1 MAEKKIVEAKSQE
14 TNKSGLNIDLSDL
27 KKIGAAILA
36 FIAANPELVGKLLE
50 KPASM
55 LKKIINKEDVSS
67 DTKKKVKKTIS
78 SNKSEGLS
86 GILTSLSSGVND
98 SEVSDIFGKIIG
110 TVKTGEV
117 VNGVGNLLG
126 GKSKSSSG
134 LGNILK
140 GLFK

>member
-1 MAEKKIVEAKSQE
+1 MAEKKIVEAKSSE

-36 FIAANPELVGKLLE
+36 FIASNPELVGKLLE

-126 GKSKSSSG
+126 GKNKSSSG
-134 LGNILK
+134 LGSILK

>member
-1 MAEKKIVEAKSQE
+1 MAEKKIVEAKSSE

-36 FIAANPELVGKLLE
+36 FIASNPDLVGKLLE

-78 SNKSEGLS
+78 DNKSEGLS

-134 LGNILK
+134 LGSILK

>member
-1 MAEKKIVEAKSQE
+1 MAEKKIVEAQE
-14 TNKSGLNIDLSDL
+14 TKKTGFNIDLSDL
-27 KKIGAAILA
+27 KKIGMAILS
-36 FIAANPELVGKLLE
+36 FIASNPELVGKLLD

-78 SNKSEGLS
+78 NNKSEGLS
-86 GILTSLSSGVND
+86 GILTSLSSGAND
-98 SEVSDIFGKIIG
+98 NEISDIFNKIIG

-126 GKSKSSSG
+126 GKKKSSSG

>member
-1 MAEKKIVEAKSQE
+1 MAEKKIVEAKSSE

-36 FIAANPELVGKLLE
+36 FIASNPELVGKLLE

-78 SNKSEGLS
+78 NNKSEGLS

-98 SEVSDIFGKIIG
+98 TEVSDIFGKIIG

-134 LGNILK
+134 LGSILK

>member
-134 LGNILK
+134 LGSILK

>member
-1 MAEKKIVEAKSQE
+1 MAEKKIVEVKSQE

-134 LGNILK
+134 LGSILK

>member
-1 MAEKKIVEAKSQE
+1 MAEKKIVEAKSNE
-14 TNKSGLNIDLSDL
+14 TNKNGLNIDLSDL

-36 FIAANPELVGKLLE
+36 FIASNPELIGKLLE
-50 KPASM
+50 KPTSM

-67 DTKKKVKKTIS
+67 DTKKKVKQTIS
-78 SNKSEGLS
+78 SNKNEGLS

-98 SEVSDIFGKIIG
+98 SEVSDIFSKIIS

>member
-1 MAEKKIVEAKSQE
+1 MAEKKIVEAKSSE
-14 TNKSGLNIDLSDL
+14 TKKSGLNIDLSDL

-36 FIAANPELVGKLLE
+36 FIASNPELVGKLLE

-78 SNKSEGLS
+78 DNKSEGLS

-98 SEVSDIFGKIIG
+98 TEVSDIFGKIIG

-134 LGNILK
+134 LGSILK

>member
-1 MAEKKIVEAKSQE
+1 MAEKKIVEAKSNE

-36 FIAANPELVGKLLE
+36 FIASNPELVGKLLE